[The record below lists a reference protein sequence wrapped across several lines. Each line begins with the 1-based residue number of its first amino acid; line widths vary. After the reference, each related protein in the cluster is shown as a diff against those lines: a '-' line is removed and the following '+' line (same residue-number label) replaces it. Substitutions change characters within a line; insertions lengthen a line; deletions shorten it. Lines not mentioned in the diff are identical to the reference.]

1 MAGDVDGLIHLSD
14 VAWDSSGEE
23 AVQQYQKGDQIK
35 ARVLDIDVEKE
46 RVSLGIKQLTE
57 DPFAGAAETL
67 KKNQIVTCMISK
79 VTESGLEVSL
89 SDGVIGNIRRAD
101 LARDRSEQRPDRFSV
116 GEKLDAKISNI
127 DQGGRRI
134 TLSVKALEI
143 EEEKRAMEEYGSS
156 SSGASLGEILGAAIS
171 QKEEESQSEEES
183 AADES
188 GPSSEV
194 GDGPASE
201 RE

>member
-1 MAGDVDGLIHLSD
+1 M
-14 VAWDSSGEE
+14 
-23 AVQQYQKGDQIK
+23 
-35 ARVLDIDVEKE
+35 
-46 RVSLGIKQLTE
+46 TE

>member
-1 MAGDVDGLIHLSD
+1 M
-14 VAWDSSGEE
+14 
-23 AVQQYQKGDQIK
+23 
-35 ARVLDIDVEKE
+35 
-46 RVSLGIKQLTE
+46 TE

-101 LARDRSEQRPDRFSV
+101 LARDRSEQRPERFSV

-183 AADES
+183 PTDGGS
-188 GPSSEV
+188 PSSEV
-194 GDGPASE
+194 GDSSE
-201 RE
+201 SKSE

>member
-1 MAGDVDGLIHLSD
+1 MAGDVDGLFHLSD

-23 AVQQYQKGDQIK
+23 AVEQYQKGDQIK

-46 RVSLGIKQLTE
+46 RVSLGVKQLTE